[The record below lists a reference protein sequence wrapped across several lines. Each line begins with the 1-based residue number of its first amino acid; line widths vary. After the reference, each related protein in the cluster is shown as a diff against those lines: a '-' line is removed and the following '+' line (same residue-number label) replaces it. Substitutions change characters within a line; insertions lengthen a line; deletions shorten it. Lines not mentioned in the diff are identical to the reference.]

1 MLSKAEWD
9 FRSLPD
15 DQVEDCWT
23 YEFARECP
31 KLVSL
36 IKDWRHSVLRTQATP
51 KADGAAE
58 RLGLH
63 SADDPDFNAFKR
75 HAGGSKTA
83 FIRIG
88 NALRMIP
95 LGAYF
100 MFPEWPEMPYQDIAA
115 GLRRVRLQ
123 ALLEKETSRGL
134 SQTAQSRASERA
146 WKSRDGRVP
155 NLREIEAH
163 PVELGMIT
171 RGNVICMPALVF
183 DKSSIL
189 LEGTDQIVIFRIPW
203 DLADDRIVGLVSK
216 WLEANRPR
224 PDIKLGSVGGSE
236 PRRKRRKDLERLG
249 KVRIVRFFHNDYNRA
264 WPGKKKLFADQS
276 QWIKCRKAVERRIQE
291 FESSCPPLEE
301 PPPFV
306 R

>member
-51 KADGAAE
+51 KADRAAE
-58 RLGLH
+58 RLGVH

-75 HAGGSKTA
+75 HAGGSKPA

-95 LGAYF
+95 LGAYL
-100 MFPEWPEMPYQDIAA
+100 MFPEWPEMPYQDIPP
-115 GLRRVRLQ
+115 GLRRVRLE
-123 ALLEKETSRGL
+123 ALLEKETSKGL
-134 SQTAQSRASERA
+134 SQTAQSGAADRA

-171 RGNVICMPALVF
+171 RGNVICMPASVF

-203 DLADDRIVGLVSK
+203 DLSDTEILGLVSN
-216 WLEANRPR
+216 WLKANRPR
-224 PDIKLGSVGGSE
+224 PHKKLGSVGGSD
-236 PRRKRRKDLERLG
+236 PRRKQRKDLERLG
-249 KVRIVRFFHNDYNRA
+249 KMRIVRFRDNDYNTL
-264 WPGKKKLFADQS
+264 WQGKKLFADQP
-276 QWIKCRKAVERRIQE
+276 QWIKCRKAVKRITQE
-291 FESSCPPLEE
+291 FESFCSSI
-301 PPPFV
+301 
-306 R
+306 